1 MKETPKFQVDIGE
14 VDQSNRNEV
23 ILDRLLT
30 NRITGKAHPTD
41 PMSTV
46 HELIERYLQAVR
58 RRNGLMRNQQ
68 RVLSLECDMAV
79 LYFISKKQLSE
90 SLGKRLQDALTVTI
104 DGKKVIPEASIEK
117 LRQQILDDF
126 YNPSRKKTT
135 YTALESI
142 VRRICKNNPDATS
155 RDVINEM
162 KASPSEYRIIEIDD
176 EYVTIEIIPSGGTGK
191 DTQRLSR
198 SLSTVRNIMTRMKRT
213 RK

>member
-1 MKETPKFQVDIGE
+1 MKETPNFQVDIGE

-23 ILDRLLT
+23 ILDRLLR
-30 NRITGKAHPTD
+30 NRITGKARPTD

-46 HELIERYLQAVR
+46 NELIERYLQAVR
-58 RRNGLMRNQQ
+58 RRNGLRRNRQ

-79 LYFISKKQLSE
+79 LYLVSKKELSQ
-90 SLGKRLQDALTVTI
+90 SLGKRLQDALTVTN
-104 DGKKVIPEASIEK
+104 DGKKVIPETSIEK

-126 YNPSRKKTT
+126 YNPGRKKTT

-155 RDVINEM
+155 TDVINEM
-162 KASPSEYRIIEIDD
+162 KARPSEYGIIEIDD
-176 EYVTIEIIPSGGTGK
+176 EYVTIEVIPSGGTGK
-191 DTQRLSR
+191 DTQTLSR
-198 SLSTVRNIMTRMKRT
+198 SLSTVRNIMTRIKRS